1 MTMHDP
7 AQQGAAEGTG
17 VGAME
22 ILTDIPVDLSLETI
36 APRVRVVPGSA
47 DASTLAALLDR
58 VRPVAKPKAI
68 YALCFIE
75 ERAEAAVNVGG
86 VVFESRVLRVNLDG
100 LHRVFPYIVTCGA
113 ELDDPRGLANDPL
126 ESYWLDEV
134 RLAAL
139 GAGIE
144 HLRQRIEE
152 RYQPGKLSSMSPG
165 SLADWPISQ
174 QPKLFSLFG
183 NVEAKI
189 GVALTDSYLMLP
201 LKSVSGMYFATETD
215 FTSCRLCPRRHCIS
229 RQAAYDETLWVER
242 YGGQG

>member
-1 MTMHDP
+1 MSMHDT
-7 AQQGAAEGTG
+7 AHAGAAEGTG

-22 ILTDIPVDLSLETI
+22 ILTNIPVDLSLETI
-36 APRVRVVPGSA
+36 ARRVRVELGSA
-47 DASTLAALLDR
+47 DAPALAALLDR
-58 VRPVAKPKAI
+58 MRPIVKPKAI

-75 ERAEAAVNVGG
+75 ECAGDAVHVGG
-86 VVFESRVLRVNLDG
+86 VAFESRVLRVNLDG
-100 LHRVFPYIVTCGA
+100 LHRVFPYVVTCGT

-126 ESYWLDEV
+126 ESYWLDEI

-144 HLRQRIEE
+144 HLRRRIEA
-152 RYQPGKLSSMSPG
+152 RYKPGKLSSMSPG

-174 QPKLFSLFG
+174 QPKLFSLLG

-189 GVALTDSYLMLP
+189 GVKLTDSYLMLP

-242 YGGQG
+242 YGGSG